1 MSAAQQLPSFPPTYP
16 SASNTASPSPPSPS
30 PSPPYTR
37 EYCFVLVNKLA
48 VGVDCVRLDQ
58 LAEVVGKRGAA
69 GGRGVGEKAR
79 QALCGFGI
87 MPGRRKLQ
95 EACSNSETPSPR
107 HIHTYVHTHLMNH
120 MMLSA
125 T

>member
-1 MSAAQQLPSFPPTYP
+1 MSAAQQLPSLPPTYP
-16 SASNTASPSPPSPS
+16 SASNNAS
-30 PSPPYTR
+30 PSPPYTL
-37 EYCFVLVNKLA
+37 EYCFILVNKLA